1 MPHLGRV
8 AHWDLKD
15 FRDWAEAALVTIR
28 DLRRS
33 FQEPGD
39 LAWRAQAA
47 EALTTARFDAP
58 GLYAWLAARP
68 ARDHLTK
75 VA

>member
-1 MPHLGRV
+1 MPHLARV

-15 FRDWAEAALVTIR
+15 FRDWAEVALVTIR

-39 LAWRAQAA
+39 LVWRAQAA
-47 EALTTARFDAP
+47 EALTTAKLDAL
-58 GLYAWLAARP
+58 GLYTWLACKAGM
-68 ARDHLTK
+68 LE